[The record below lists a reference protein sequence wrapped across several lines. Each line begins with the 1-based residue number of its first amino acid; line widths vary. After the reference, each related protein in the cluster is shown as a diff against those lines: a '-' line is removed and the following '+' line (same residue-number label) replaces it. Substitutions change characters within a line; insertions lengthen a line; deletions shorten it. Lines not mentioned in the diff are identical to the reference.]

1 MIHCAITTHAE
12 DVPAA
17 AYATV
22 DGVCRPRCQMHI
34 ARARRDG
41 CTVRLRPLT
50 PEPETVTVT
59 RAPPLALPDP
69 EPTMSD
75 TLQAVADAVA
85 STPLNRNGITPNRYL
100 PLVLRPDADA
110 HPELCRVAECTG
122 KVKARGACDTHLT
135 ILTKAGD
142 TAILLPRADRSEAAR
157 KSAATRARARGE
169 VVAPAP
175 VVEQPAPV
183 VPVEDGDGIVL
194 AWTDDPVTSVG
205 ENYPTHEA
213 AAARL
218 GARLPDSVCSK
229 MEPTAPVTTP
239 ILPGVGKP
247 EHVLSATEAEK
258 EWAGPPIPY
267 DDDLA
272 RRILEWRGRDAV
284 PTETVTIPAAV
295 LARMIY
301 ATDPTPREQELQAQV
316 EEQAGQ
322 IRRLEARIKG
332 ADATNDAMA
341 RSLSDIDGILDATA
355 SAPGQTTTER
365 VRALAS
371 RTVPAPDQRLQ
382 AIAAELLADL
392 EDVTD
397 AGEPWGIHIVRALR
411 LALDIES

>member
-1 MIHCAITTHAE
+1 MTDASS
-12 DVPAA
+12 P
-17 AYATV
+17 
-22 DGVCRPRCQMHI
+22 
-34 ARARRDG
+34 
-41 CTVRLRPLT
+41 LR
-50 PEPETVTVT
+50 
-59 RAPPLALPDP
+59 
-69 EPTMSD
+69 
-75 TLQAVADAVA
+75 
-85 STPLNRNGITPNRYL
+85 STPLNRNGITPNRHL
-100 PLVLRPDADA
+100 PLILRHDADA
-110 HPELCRVAECTG
+110 HPELCRVADCTG
-122 KVKARGACDTHLT
+122 KVKARGVCDQHLT
-135 ILTKAGD
+135 ALGRAGD

-157 KSAATRARARGE
+157 KAAAVRAMVKRKPVG
-169 VVAPAP
+169 PTP
-175 VVEQPAPV
+175 VVEQPAPA

-341 RSLSDIDGILDATA
+341 RSLSDIDAILDTTGA
-355 SAPGQTTTER
+355 APGQTTTER

-371 RTVPAPDQRLQ
+371 RTAPPPDQRLQ

-392 EDVTD
+392 DDVTD
-397 AGEPWGIHIVRALR
+397 AGEAWGIHLVRALR
-411 LALDIES
+411 AAVGVGS